1 MSGKPTASAL
11 GGSLNTHYTVKKRRR
26 PQTKKE
32 KNAGKPGV
40 ETKSNPS
47 KRHRDRLN
55 QELDNL
61 AQLIPFPYDVIN
73 KLDKLSILR
82 LAVSY
87 LRNKSYHNTLNTSDS
102 LPQFNPSDV
111 YNNQLPL
118 DFKVSLEALNGFIVV
133 VNESNNIFYVSE
145 TIQDLLGFPQCDVMN
160 TSMLDLIHADDREI
174 FKRNMKIDP
183 KDTRLFGSIGQMSSV
198 QSNKNF
204 SDNNFQTQYEK
215 LGIPSEIFQN
225 LSNKGMMHR
234 SFICRLRCL
243 IDNSSGFLA
252 LHFTGHI
259 RLLHGQNKQK
269 SVEKIGSKVTCKDNQ
284 TQPETAIFLLATP
297 LESPSIL
304 EIRTKNFI
312 FRTKHKLNY
321 TPLSIDAKGR
331 VVLGYTEHQL
341 RQRSGYEFIHSADM
355 MHCADAHT
363 KLMKHGESGM
373 TVFRILH
380 KENKWLWV
388 TASSKIVMRHGRPEY
403 IVSTHRPIP
412 DEEGLDHLRKRS
424 VQFRFDF
431 TGQAV
436 LYGEV
441 NPIGT
446 KPQQPPN
453 QNIQHK
459 PQSKKNISSIKKQN
473 PLELATNRTSLFE
486 AQAMQSGDIYED
498 QDQNHKNEI
507 FDDIYESVIG
517 GRMPLDPGNKDL
529 ITLESNDFGTYF
541 YKIDPPQVNID
552 LFENDYLT
560 PPLIEHQPM
569 QISADMPMQVPP
581 IDNSMYQSS
590 SINLSYLP
598 NNQPVSKNLKRPY
611 PYNDR
616 FAVPAGIGGKK
627 FPPTRQQT
635 SYNYQM
641 GSNVSSQRCSTMNL
655 KNSIRS
661 NFKSEHPPWD
671 RKPSA
676 TISHYP
682 TDMPVQQS
690 YKQSPHQQSI
700 FHQHPQQTAS
710 YSDGFY
716 TGNQQNPS
724 FIQEISGEFPNLSPP
739 DKDWNDV
746 DMVAYQESTTKLDL
760 QEIAVKFQTTDP
772 MQKAEEYL
780 NAKDAATHYSN
791 VNKDVIIAKNKFE
804 ATNQQYVGGSSNQ
817 QLTYNTTSYNQSN
830 NSSPAMMSISPYSSN
845 NNYTSD
851 YSSEWEAPSS
861 NTNNNLVPTT
871 MSAEQ
876 NNFL

>member
-1 MSGKPTASAL
+1 MSGKPAISATA
-11 GGSLNTHYTVKKRRR
+11 GSLNTHYTVKKRRR

-32 KNAGKPGV
+32 KNAGKPGA

-61 AQLIPFPYDVIN
+61 AQLIPFPFDVIN

-87 LRNKSYHNTLNTSDS
+87 LRNKSYHNSLNAPDS
-102 LPQFNPSDV
+102 LLKFNQPDV
-111 YNNQLPL
+111 YNNLPIE
-118 DFKVSLEALNGFIVV
+118 FKVSLEALNGFIVV
-133 VNESNNIFYVSE
+133 VNESNSIFYVSE

-183 KDTRLFGSIGQMSSV
+183 KDSRLSDSIGQMN
-198 QSNKNF
+198 SNHPDEKF
-204 SDNNFQTQYEK
+204 GNNKFQTQYEK
-215 LGIPSEIFQN
+215 LGIPKEIFEN

-259 RLLHGQNKQK
+259 RLLHGQNKQSSNEK
-269 SVEKIGSKVTCKDNQ
+269 SGSKVICKDKNNQ
-284 TQPETAIFLLATP
+284 SQPQTAFFLLATP

-312 FRTKHKLNY
+312 FRTKHKLDY

-331 VVLGYTEHQL
+331 VVLGYTEHQM

-441 NPIGT
+441 NPVGT

-453 QNIQHK
+453 QHSQHK
-459 PQSKKNISSIKKQN
+459 AQPKKSIYSSKKSN
-473 PLELATNRTSLFE
+473 PLELATNRISLFE
-486 AQAMQSGDIYED
+486 AQAMQAGEIYED
-498 QDQNHKNEI
+498 IEKNNKNEI
-507 FDDIYESVIG
+507 FDDIYESVVG

-529 ITLESNDFGTYF
+529 VTLENSDFGTYF
-541 YKIDPPQVNID
+541 YKIDPPQANID

-560 PPLIEHQPM
+560 STLVEPQHSQTLAEIPMEVQPFDNNY
-569 QISADMPMQVPP
+569 QTSAINMP
-581 IDNSMYQSS
+581 
-590 SINLSYLP
+590 YLP
-598 NNQPVSKNLKRPY
+598 DNQPANKNLKRPY
-611 PYNDR
+611 PYNNE
-616 FAVPAGIGGKK
+616 FSVPSNIGGKK
-627 FPPTRQQT
+627 FPPTWQKA
-635 SYNYQM
+635 SYNNQLM
-641 GSNVSSQRCSTMNL
+641 SNIDSQACSTASL

-661 NFKSEHPPWD
+661 NFEPQQPPWEK
-671 RKPSA
+671 KPSA

-682 TDMPVQQS
+682 TDMPVQQP
-690 YKQSPHQQSI
+690 YNQLPLHQQSKQ
-700 FHQHPQQTAS
+700 FHPQQSAP
-710 YSDGFY
+710 YNDGFY
-716 TGNQQNPS
+716 VGNRQNPS

-739 DKDWNDV
+739 DKGWND
-746 DMVAYQESTTKLDL
+746 MNLVAYQESTTKLDL
-760 QEIAVKFQTTDP
+760 QEIAVKFQTTNP
-772 MQKAEEYL
+772 MQKAEDYL

-791 VNKDVIIAKNKFE
+791 VNKNVIISKDKFK
-804 ATNQQYVGGSSNQ
+804 AMNQQYVGGPSAQ
-817 QLTYNTTSYNQSN
+817 QQIFSRTNDTLSN
-830 NSSPAMMSISPYSSN
+830 NSSPAMMSTTPFSN
-845 NNYTSD
+845 NFSD
-851 YSSEWEAPSS
+851 YSSDWEVPSTSS
-861 NTNNNLVPTT
+861 NDLVPTT
-871 MSAEQ
+871 MSDDQ